1 SFFGVSGANAF
12 NNSGIFNK
20 SGTGSASFTGN
31 GASIVSFANSGTVN
45 VSAGLLQ
52 FDGPFNNTGAV
63 ALSGG
68 TMTLNVGLNNT
79 TGVINITSG
88 GVLNLGGTFTTT
100 QLGNWSNVGGQ
111 VNLFGTLNNAS
122 ATVALSD
129 NTGSLR
135 MQA

>member
-1 SFFGVSGANAF
+1 
-12 NNSGIFNK
+12 
-20 SGTGSASFTGN
+20 
-31 GASIVSFANSGTVN
+31 
-45 VSAGLLQ
+45 
-52 FDGPFNNTGAV
+52 
-63 ALSGG
+63 
-68 TMTLNVGLNNT
+68 GLNNT

-111 VNLFGTLNNAS
+111 VNLFGTLNNAG

-135 MQA
+135 MQAGSQIIGGTLSTSGTSRVTIFGGATLDGLTLAGPVTIFQAAELTILNGLTLGGTL